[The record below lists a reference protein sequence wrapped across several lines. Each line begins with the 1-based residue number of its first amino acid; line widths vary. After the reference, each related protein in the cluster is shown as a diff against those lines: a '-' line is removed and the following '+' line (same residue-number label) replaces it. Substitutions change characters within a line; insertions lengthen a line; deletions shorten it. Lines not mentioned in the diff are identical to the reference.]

1 MSSSSGPAVS
11 WSTQV
16 GQADWIVERLL
27 PPHEGVVTSIVPGGF
42 DAYVRLLH
50 PIGAGKDTESR
61 GRWSDV
67 AAWSGQALDRDSQFH
82 AIAVSQDGSEQPPPW
97 PGATPHQG
105 SLEPDDA
112 GALIDVLGR
121 HTTTPARCWFC
132 IWEGYGWGGE
142 ASLAH
147 RAELAGH
154 LADPPI
160 PAEVLAGPR
169 VQLPWRDYF
178 LYSGPIDVALAFVD
192 SEAQTPNLFWPE
204 DRAWCVASEIDL
216 SSTYVGGS
224 GRLADELVA
233 DHRVEALAAEPT
245 DATSRVAPWVV
256 ELVESSVETLIAS
269 KRLVID
275 TDVGFVYAT
284 VGRSRMRRRG
294 TETFAIAT
302 ARADGSVVNRQK
314 AVRLGPDDDLRAA
327 LVRALTLAV
336 ITLAGG

>member
-1 MSSSSGPAVS
+1 
-11 WSTQV
+11 
-16 GQADWIVERLL
+16 
-27 PPHEGVVTSIVPGGF
+27 
-42 DAYVRLLH
+42 
-50 PIGAGKDTESR
+50 
-61 GRWSDV
+61 V
-67 AAWSGQALDRDSQFH
+67 AAWSGRALDRDSQFH
-82 AIAVSQDGSEQPPPW
+82 AIAVSQDGSEQPPLW
-97 PGATPHQG
+97 QAARPHPG

-112 GALIDVLGR
+112 AALIDVLGR
-121 HTTTPARCWFC
+121 HTATPSRCWFC
-132 IWEGYGWGGE
+132 IWEGYGWGAE
-142 ASLAH
+142 ASLAR

-169 VQLPWRDYF
+169 VQLPGRDYF
-178 LYSGPIDVALAFVD
+178 LYSGPMDAALAFVD
-192 SEAQTPNLFWPE
+192 SEGQTPNLFWPE

-224 GRLADELVA
+224 RHLAHDLVA
-233 DHRVEALAAEPT
+233 DHRIEALAAEPT
-245 DATSRVAPWVV
+245 DASSRVAPWVV
-256 ELVESSVETLIAS
+256 ELVESSVDTLIAS

-275 TDVGFVYAT
+275 TEVGFVYAT
-284 VGRSRMRRRG
+284 VGRSRLRRRG

-336 ITLAGG
+336 TTMAGG